1 MLANRPE
8 NIVDKYRD
16 DSIETLETIGQFL
29 AAHGGAS
36 SDGESVSIGG
46 RASLENSEATHS
58 NNAREMLNSDGL
70 NNQFLNTLAN
80 VINHVNEAIFVINQ
94 DGIFEMLNPMAIKL
108 FGASRETLL
117 GQHWCDFLGNQ
128 SKDEYLSLLLQWKKR
143 QDQISNHGPKE
154 VVVHRADSLMLDVD
168 LSLSYLPVEQ
178 TGHSPMYIGVMHN
191 LTNHKAEYQALRRQ
205 ARTDRLTGLANR
217 HAFDEEMQRCWIDCI
232 NAQQPLSLV
241 IIDVDYFKLFNDRY
255 GHVNGDVCLQK
266 IADVIDKALPSR
278 LCLASRY
285 GGEEFA
291 LILPNCDSA
300 AAELT
305 AKRVQQAI
313 NQLSFTDLGLH
324 PSVRISVS
332 QGIAVETLG
341 QYRTPTALLCAA
353 DTALYRAK
361 SDGRNRINV
370 SV

>member
-1 MLANRPE
+1 MQADKPE

-16 DSIETLETIGQFL
+16 DSIETLDTIDQLFTRQSVASNGGGSSLKQGQ
-29 AAHGGAS
+29 AVAS
-36 SDGESVSIGG
+36 AKSAQG
-46 RASLENSEATHS
+46 T
-58 NNAREMLNSDGL
+58 LNSDGL

-80 VINHVNEAIFVINQ
+80 VINHVNEAIFIINE
-94 DGIFEMLNPMAIKL
+94 DGVFEMLNPMAVKL
-108 FGASRETLL
+108 FGASRESLL
-117 GQHWCDFLGNQ
+117 GQYWCDFLGNQ
-128 SKDEYLSLLLQWKKR
+128 CKDEYISLLLQWKKR
-143 QDQISNHGPKE
+143 QGRQRNHGPKE
-154 VVVHRADSLMLDVD
+154 IVIHRADSLMLDVD
-168 LSLSYLPVEQ
+168 LSLSYLPIEQ

-191 LTNHKAEYQALRRQ
+191 LTTHKAEYQALRRQ

-217 HAFDEEMQRCWIDCI
+217 HAFDDEMQSCWIDCI
-232 NAQQPLSLV
+232 NAQQPLGLV

-255 GHVNGDVCLQK
+255 GHVNGDVCLKK
-266 IADVIDKALPSR
+266 IAAVIDKALPSR
-278 LCLASRY
+278 QCMAARY

-291 LILPNCDSA
+291 LILPNCDA
-300 AAELT
+300 QAAELT
-305 AKRVQQAI
+305 AKRVQKAI
-313 NQLSFTDLGLH
+313 NQLTFTELGLH